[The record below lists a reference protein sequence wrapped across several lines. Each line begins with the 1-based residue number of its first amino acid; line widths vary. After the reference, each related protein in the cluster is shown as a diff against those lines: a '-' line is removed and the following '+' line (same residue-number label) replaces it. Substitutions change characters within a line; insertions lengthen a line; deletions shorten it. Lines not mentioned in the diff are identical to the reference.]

1 MRLAVRLAGLGVL
14 ALALGA
20 AHAQQ
25 SQWPTRSIR
34 WIVPFG
40 AGGTADAAARHI
52 SQKLSER
59 WGQQVVVENKP
70 GANTAIAAVEVAR
83 AAPDGY
89 TLFQPLGSTLTVNP
103 FVFARLPYDPIKDFT
118 PIGLM
123 AVAPMM
129 IVANDTLPAKTL
141 VDYVELARRS
151 PDGVTLGGGDISMQL
166 IAGQFVKSAGI
177 QLRYVP
183 YKSGPDV
190 LRGLLSG
197 EIQTGL
203 DGLPA
208 YPSFFKSGKL
218 RPLGVASPVRL
229 AALPDVPTFTE
240 AGFKN
245 SGSPVW
251 HGVVAPA
258 GLPAALQEKISA
270 DLKAV
275 LALPDLRARLQ
286 ELGLEA
292 AWLSKDDFVALIQRD
307 TETMGPLIKE
317 LGIKVTN

>member
-1 MRLAVRLAGLGVL
+1 MPLAARLAVLGVI
-14 ALALGA
+14 ALTWGVG
-20 AHAQQ
+20 HAEPP
-25 SQWPTRSIR
+25 QWPTRPVR

-52 SQKLSER
+52 SQKLTER

-70 GANTAIAAVEVAR
+70 GANTTIAASEVAR

-89 TLFQPLGSTLTVNP
+89 TLFQPLSSTLTVNP
-103 FVFARLPYDPIKDFT
+103 FVFAKLSYDPMKDFT

-123 AVAPMM
+123 AVAPML

-141 VDYVELARRS
+141 VDYVALAKQS
-151 PDGVTLGGGDISMQL
+151 PNTLTLGGGDISMQL

-177 QLRYVP
+177 ELRYVP

-190 LRGLLSG
+190 MRGLLSG

-203 DGLPA
+203 DGYPA
-208 YPSFFKSGKL
+208 YPSFFKTGKL
-218 RPLGVASPVRL
+218 RALGVASPVRL
-229 AALPDVPTFTE
+229 AALPDVPTLSE

-251 HGVVAPA
+251 HGVMAPR
-258 GLPAALQEKISA
+258 GLPVALQEKISA

-275 LALPDLRARLQ
+275 LELPDLRARLQ
-286 ELGLEA
+286 ELGLEP
-292 AWLSKDDFVALIQRD
+292 AWMSKDDFVALIQRD
-307 TETMGPLIKE
+307 TQAMAPLIKE
-317 LGIKVTN
+317 LGIRVTN

>member
-1 MRLAVRLAGLGVL
+1 MRLAVRLAILGLC
-14 ALALGA
+14 ALTWGA

-25 SQWPTRSIR
+25 PEWPTRSVR

-52 SQKLSER
+52 ALKLSER

-70 GANTAIAAVEVAR
+70 GANTTIAASEVAR
-83 AAPDGY
+83 ATPDGY
-89 TLFQPLGSTLTVNP
+89 TLFQPLSSTLTINP
-103 FVFARLPYDPIKDFT
+103 FVFEKLSYDPLKDFT

-123 AVAPMM
+123 AFAPMM
-129 IVANDTLPAKTL
+129 IVANDTLPANTL
-141 VDYVELARRS
+141 AEYVALAKQS
-151 PDGVTLGGGDISMQL
+151 PNDVTLGGGDISMQL
-166 IAGQFVKSAGI
+166 IAGQFIKSADI
-177 QLRYVP
+177 KLQYVP

-203 DGLPA
+203 DGFPA
-208 YPSFFKSGKL
+208 YPPFFKSGKL

-229 AALPDVPTFTE
+229 AALPDVPTLSE

-251 HGVVAPA
+251 HGVMAPA
-258 GLPAALQEKISA
+258 GLPTALQEKISA

-275 LALPDLRARLQ
+275 LDLPDLKARLQ
-286 ELGLEA
+286 ERGLEP

>member
-1 MRLAVRLAGLGVL
+1 MRTSARLAVLGLI
-14 ALALGA
+14 ALTCGA
-20 AHAQQ
+20 TQAQ
-25 SQWPTRSIR
+25 STDWPTRSVR

-40 AGGTADAAARHI
+40 AGGTADAAGRHI
-52 SQKLSER
+52 AQKLSER
-59 WGQQVVVENKP
+59 WGQQVVVENRP
-70 GANTAIAAVEVAR
+70 GANTTIAASEVAR
-83 AAPDGY
+83 SAPDGY
-89 TLFQPLGSTLTVNP
+89 TLFQPLSSTLTINP
-103 FVFARLPYDPIKDFT
+103 FVFSNLSYDPLKDFT

-123 AVAPMM
+123 ALAPMM
-129 IVANDTLPAKTL
+129 IVANDTLPAKNL
-141 VDYVELARRS
+141 AEYVELAKRS
-151 PDGVTLGGGDISMQL
+151 PDNVTLGGGDISMQL
-166 IAGQFVKSAGI
+166 IAGQFIKSADI

-203 DGLPA
+203 DGYPA

-218 RPLGVASPVRL
+218 RPLGVASPMRL
-229 AALPDVPTFTE
+229 AALPDVPTLSE

-245 SGSPVW
+245 SGAPVW

-258 GLPAALQEKISA
+258 GLPPAIQQKISA

-275 LALPDLRARLQ
+275 LEMPDLKARLQ
-286 ELGLEA
+286 ERGLEP
-292 AWLSKDDFVALIQRD
+292 AWLSKEDFVALIERD
-307 TETMGPLIKE
+307 TQTMGPLIKE

>member
-1 MRLAVRLAGLGVL
+1 MRSTVRLAALGVI
-14 ALALGA
+14 AMTWGT

-25 SQWPTRSIR
+25 PQWPTRSIR

-52 SQKLSER
+52 SQKLTER

-89 TLFQPLGSTLTVNP
+89 TLFQPLSSTLTVNP
-103 FVFARLPYDPIKDFT
+103 FVFAKLSYDPQKDFT

-141 VDYVELARRS
+141 AEYVALAKRTPNS
-151 PDGVTLGGGDISMQL
+151 VTLGGGDISMQL
-166 IAGQFVKSAGI
+166 IAGQFVKSADI
-177 QLRYVP
+177 QVRYVP

-229 AALPDVPTFTE
+229 AALPDVPTLTE

-258 GLPAALQEKISA
+258 GLPVALQEKISA

-275 LALPDLRARLQ
+275 LELPDLRARLQ
-286 ELGLEA
+286 ELGLEP
-292 AWLSKDDFVALIQRD
+292 AWLSKDDFVALVQRD
-307 TETMGPLIKE
+307 TEAMGPLIKE

>member
-1 MRLAVRLAGLGVL
+1 MRSTVRLAVLGLI
-14 ALALGA
+14 ALTCGP

-25 SQWPTRSIR
+25 QEWPTRSIR

-40 AGGTADAAARHI
+40 AGGTADAAARHV
-52 SQKLSER
+52 SKKLSER
-59 WGQQVVVENKP
+59 WGQAVVVENKP
-70 GANTAIAAVEVAR
+70 GANTTIAAAEVAR
-83 AAPDGY
+83 ATPDGY
-89 TLFQPLGSTLTVNP
+89 TLFQPLSSTLTINP
-103 FVFARLPYDPIKDFT
+103 FVFSQLAYDPIKDFT

-123 AVAPMM
+123 AMAPMM

-141 VDYVELARRS
+141 VEYVELAKKS
-151 PDGVTLGGGDISMQL
+151 PDNVTLGGGDISMQL
-166 IAGQFVKSAGI
+166 IAGQFIKSADI

-203 DGLPA
+203 DGYPA

-218 RPLGVASPVRL
+218 RALGVASPVRL
-229 AALPDVPTFTE
+229 AALPDVPTLSE

-251 HGVVAPA
+251 HGVMAPA
-258 GLPAALQEKISA
+258 GLPPALQEKISA

-275 LALPDLRARLQ
+275 LELPDLQARLQ
-286 ELGLEA
+286 ELGLQPS
-292 AWLSKDDFVALIQRD
+292 WLSKGDFVALIERD
-307 TETMGPLIKE
+307 TAAMGPLIKE

>member
-1 MRLAVRLAGLGVL
+1 MRSAVRLAVFGVI
-14 ALALGA
+14 ALTFGA

-25 SQWPTRSIR
+25 AQWPTRSIR

-52 SQKLSER
+52 SQKLTER

-70 GANTAIAAVEVAR
+70 GANTSIAAVEVAR

-89 TLFQPLGSTLTVNP
+89 TLFQPLSSTLTINP
-103 FVFARLPYDPIKDFT
+103 FVFAKLSYDPIKDFT

-141 VDYVELARRS
+141 VEYVELARRS
-151 PDGVTLGGGDISMQL
+151 PDTVTLGGGDISMQL
-166 IAGQFVKSAGI
+166 IAGQFIKAADI
-177 QLRYVP
+177 QVRYVP

-229 AALPDVPTFTE
+229 AALPDVPTFSE

-258 GLPAALQEKISA
+258 GLSAALQEKISA

-275 LALPDLRARLQ
+275 LELPDLRARLQ
-286 ELGLEA
+286 ELGLEP

-307 TETMGPLIKE
+307 TQAMGPLIKE